1 MRAEDSLLA
10 HTTEYVIVLS
20 MGSSPAAVRSSM
32 AYHQA
37 RAQRL
42 QEELERAQQ
51 ALARQERDTQIWQAQ
66 ASRLMEAWTDSEA
79 RADAATAAAAGDG
92 VGGGA
97 RSGADTGATPPH
109 QMKALSRD
117 SSPQHRNPAHRTR
130 DRDTKLRTR
139 DRDTKPRPAWEPRG
153 YSPPESSLHP
163 APDTAVPDRHGS
175 ESSPRRLDAAAQRE
189 VALDAK
195 AERLRQ
201 FERSLQRRE
210 AALCRREQDAELA
223 AAKLEEIADE
233 IARREQLLLAS
244 SRATGTHQRA
254 AGRSSADDREE
265 VSFHTTQQSV
275 GSRDRSCA
283 SGSKRR
289 LGAIG
294 TAAAA
299 DHGLDCKRRL
309 GVAAGGGTHAKSVTF
324 SPGAKPVGGTPGG
337 AQRSWRP

>member
-1 MRAEDSLLA
+1 MGLLD
-10 HTTEYVIVLS
+10 
-20 MGSSPAAVRSSM
+20 GSSPAAVRSSM

-66 ASRLMEAWTDSEA
+66 ASRLMEAWTDSES
-79 RADAATAAAAGDG
+79 RADAATAAAAG
-92 VGGGA
+92 GGGGSA
-97 RSGADTGATPPH
+97 GAGGPAH
-109 QMKALSRD
+109 QMAATSRGG
-117 SSPQHRNPAHRTR
+117 SPQHQNPTRRTR
-130 DRDTKLRTR
+130 DHDTKLRTR
-139 DRDTKPRPAWEPRG
+139 DRDTKPRPAWEPRS

-163 APDTAVPDRHGS
+163 APNAAVPDRHCS
-175 ESSPRRLDAAAQRE
+175 ESSPKRLDAAAQRE

-210 AALCRREQDAELA
+210 AALRCREQDAELA

-233 IARREQLLLAS
+233 IARREQQLLS
-244 SRATGTHQRA
+244 FSRATSTHQRA
-254 AGRSSADDREE
+254 AGRHSADERDG
-265 VSFHTTQQSV
+265 VSLDTTQQYV
-275 GSRDRSCA
+275 GSRDRGCA

-289 LGAIG
+289 LGSIG
-294 TAAAA
+294 AAAVVEH
-299 DHGLDCKRRL
+299 DLDCKRRL
-309 GVAAGGGTHAKSVTF
+309 GVAVGGGTHAKSVTL